1 MTIARIEAGTLA
13 ANRED
18 RTVTGLLLKFGEMG
32 RTNLGKF
39 TVRKGA
45 FKLPKDV
52 QSFLHLA
59 NTHERPI
66 KTVGTAL
73 FAQETDEGILATWR
87 INDGP
92 EGDAL
97 LAAWD
102 DPNSGAPRKLSI
114 EVDDVVLRGGVA
126 VGGTVHGA
134 AVVDRGA
141 FPSSSLLA
149 ADVGDG
155 EDVEPLEPDDPE
167 AETSEASEVNPD
179 GSVTTKVTTTK
190 TETDAD
196 GVVTKTETVTTVTS
210 EQPETLAEE
219 EEPTVG
225 NATVPSTLAASA
237 KTERVDKATLLSTI
251 SAAVKTQDSS
261 LMAALSDVKISGTGA
276 VGTGVVVPDYVGEI
290 WSGRAFQRRVIPLI
304 SSGTLTSLSTT
315 GWRFVTPPQ
324 VDEWA
329 GNKAQIPSNTP
340 TTESVSWGIT
350 RFAGGWDIARE
361 FIDFGETAV
370 IDSFLKLAAD
380 SYAKKS
386 DAKVLT
392 DLVAG
397 ATSGT
402 VGTIPDGVGNAMAKI
417 VRGALRVISAD
428 ALPAFALVAPD
439 VVEELV
445 FTKKDGVLA
454 YLSMSLGLEEGSLD
468 TFKIVPHPGM
478 VAGTVLVGAKE
489 AAGAYELA
497 GSPIRVNALDI
508 AKGGVDEALF
518 GYIQTR
524 IEYPT
529 GLQLITPNA

>member
-1 MTIARIEAGTLA
+1 MTDVMQIDAGTLTA
-13 ANRED
+13 SLDD
-18 RTVTGLLLKFGEMG
+18 RTVTGLLVPYGEEC
-32 RTNLGKF
+32 RSNLGRF
-39 TVRKGA
+39 SVDSGA
-45 FKLPKDV
+45 FSIPADSSVMGFNREHAREDVLGRATSVAETPK
-52 QSFLHLA
+52 
-59 NTHERPI
+59 
-66 KTVGTAL
+66 
-73 FAQETDEGILATWR
+73 GIVATFSVAR
-87 INDGP
+87 TP
-92 EGDAL
+92 EGDEALADIAAGRVKHLSAEVANVVIKAGKAVGGRLFGGALVKTPAFPSATL
-97 LAAWD
+97 LAA
-102 DPNSGAPRKLSI
+102 APDT
-114 EVDDVVLRGGVA
+114 E
-126 VGGTVHGA
+126 
-134 AVVDRGA
+134 
-141 FPSSSLLA
+141 
-149 ADVGDG
+149 
-155 EDVEPLEPDDPE
+155 VEPLEPEDPE
-167 AETSEASEVNPD
+167 AETAESTEVNPD

-190 TETDAD
+190 TETDPE

-210 EQPETLAEE
+210 EQPETLAEV
-219 EEPTVG
+219 EEPIVG
-225 NATVPSTLAASA
+225 NATIPSTLAASA
-237 KTERVDKATLLSTI
+237 KTDSVDKATLLSSI

-329 GNKAQIPSNTP
+329 GNKAAIPSNTP
-340 TTESVSWGIT
+340 TTEAVTWGIT

-386 DAKVLT
+386 DNKVLA
-392 DLVAG
+392 DLKAG
-397 ATSGT
+397 ATTGT
-402 VGTIPDGVGNAMAKI
+402 VGTIPTGVGQAMAKI

-428 ALPAFALVAPD
+428 ALPSFALVAPD
-439 VVEELV
+439 VFEELV
-445 FTKKDGVLA
+445 FTKKDDVLA

-468 TFKIVPHPGM
+468 TFKIVPHAGM
-478 VAGTVLVGAKE
+478 AAGTVLVGAKE

-529 GLQLITPNA
+529 GLQLVTPNA